1 MSDTERTVIE
11 LVTGV
16 LAGRRPGTS
25 VTADSAMGSPVEW
38 DSLAFVEIF
47 TTVGAH
53 FGLDLADDDAIH
65 FMSVAEIVAFV
76 DSSR

>member
-11 LVTGV
+11 IVTGI
-16 LAGRRPGTS
+16 LAGRKPGTV
-25 VTADSAMGSPVEW
+25 VTADSSMGSPTEW

-47 TTVGAH
+47 TTVSDH
-53 FGLDLADDDAIH
+53 FGLDVADDDAIN

-76 DSSR
+76 DSSK

>member
-11 LVTGV
+11 IVTGI
-16 LAGRRPGTS
+16 LAGRKPGTV
-25 VTADSAMGSPVEW
+25 VTADSAMGSPTEW

-47 TTVGAH
+47 TTVSDH
-53 FGLDLADDDAIH
+53 FGLDVADDDAIN

-76 DSSR
+76 DSSK